1 MADLLSANPSGAARR
16 LTKDHQPARGTLLH
30 TSEQERAKNRAS
42 ILQTNM
48 RSSSYAHAPPADQR
62 RPYTSRTASG
72 FGMLQQQQHQQQGM
86 MPPAAGF
93 TGYNTMGMPTS
104 TSTPMFAGANSYF
117 PSPTAGFQQPGM
129 PMNMMMPGYPQHM
142 QMQHNPYQAYG
153 QQMGYGMPMNMNM
166 GMTMPMNSGMGMGGM
181 PMAAGA
187 GYEEGISPQQRDNI
201 DRWRMSVAPA
211 PQ

>member
-1 MADLLSANPSGAARR
+1 
-16 LTKDHQPARGTLLH
+16 
-30 TSEQERAKNRAS
+30 
-42 ILQTNM
+42 
-48 RSSSYAHAPPADQR
+48 
-62 RPYTSRTASG
+62 
-72 FGMLQQQQHQQQGM
+72 
-86 MPPAAGF
+86 
-93 TGYNTMGMPTS
+93 
-104 TSTPMFAGANSYF
+104 MFAGANSYF

-142 QMQHNPYQAYG
+142 QTQYNPHQAYG
-153 QQMGYGMPMNMNM
+153 QQMGYGQQVGYGMPMNMNM
-166 GMTMPMNSGMGMGGM
+166 GMTMPMSSGMGMGGM